1 MKRSLGWLLCVAAL
15 AATAGGCSW
24 LGGLVG
30 AKIEVRGGQQ
40 SLEEQVLGAFDQVG
54 QEVYVLAGVRSVDPV
69 SGAPA
74 PPPPMTESES
84 LALSARRRMEYNRD
98 DILSF
103 ERQGVA
109 GEANDGLVVTFPD
122 AMEKLKAD
130 DPRRYALVTDVVRE
144 ENEDRAVVMQR
155 IVDTNPELSGEQGL
169 GQVRSIL
176 AARYRQDAEPGMKVQ
191 LPDGTWTT
199 KGS

>member
-1 MKRSLGWLLCVAAL
+1 MKRLLGGLLCVAAL
-15 AATAGGCSW
+15 AAGGCSW

-40 SLEEQVLGAFDQVG
+40 SLEQQVLGAFDQVG
-54 QEVYVLAGVRSVDPV
+54 QEVYVLAGVRSVDPI
-69 SGAPA
+69 SGAPE
-74 PPPPMTESES
+74 PPSPMTESES
-84 LALSARRRMEYNRD
+84 RALSARRRIEYNRD

-109 GEANDGLVVTFPD
+109 GEANDGLVATFPD
-122 AMEKLKAD
+122 AMAKLKTD
-130 DPRRYALVTDVVRE
+130 EPRRYALVTDVVRE
-144 ENEDRAVVMQR
+144 ENEDRAVIMQR

-169 GQVRSIL
+169 DQVRSIL
-176 AARYRQDAEPGMKVQ
+176 AARYRQDAEPGMRVQ

>member
-1 MKRSLGWLLCVAAL
+1 MVKAPGWLLCAAAL
-15 AATAGGCSW
+15 LTAGGCSW
-24 LGGLVG
+24 FGGLVG
-30 AKIEVRGGQQ
+30 TQIEVKGGQR

-54 QEVYVLAGVRSVDPV
+54 QEVYVLAGVRSVDPI
-69 SGAPA
+69 SGAPE

-84 LALSARRRMEYNRD
+84 RALSARRRMEYNRD
-98 DILSF
+98 DVLSF
-103 ERQGVA
+103 KRQGVA
-109 GEANDGLVVTFPD
+109 GEANDGLLATFPD
-122 AMEKLKAD
+122 AMEKLKAA
-130 DPRRYALVTDVVRE
+130 DPRRYSLVTDVVRE

-169 GQVRSIL
+169 AQVRSIL
-176 AARYRQDAEPGMKVQ
+176 ADRYRQESEPGMKVQ